1 MTFDT
6 IYIAKSLPLNGSL
19 CQMSRPDPRSFLSG
33 FIAII
38 GPPNV
43 GKSTLLNRLLGQKI
57 AITSPKPQTTR
68 NRILGIYNEDDC
80 QMVFIDTPGIHQT
93 RSLLHKSM
101 VGSAKSSLGEVD
113 IILLVVGF
121 EEPANN
127 SELTIILRL
136 LRQTDKTALLAIN
149 KIDLLK
155 KENLLPVIE
164 IYSKMARF
172 DSIIPVSALYGDG
185 LETLIG
191 ELKNKLSPGPQFFPP
206 DMVTDKSEEFLIA
219 EIIREKIYYHTREE
233 LPYSCAV
240 RIEQLNEDLEK
251 NLLVVMATIF
261 VEKASQKGIVIGKN
275 GKMIKKIG
283 RNARIEMEKIFSSHV
298 YLELFVKIE
307 KNWSS
312 DARSLRRLG
321 Y

>member
-1 MTFDT
+1 
-6 IYIAKSLPLNGSL
+6 
-19 CQMSRPDPRSFLSG
+19 MSFSSG

-43 GKSTLLNRLLGQKI
+43 GKSTLLNRLIGQKI
-57 AITSPKPQTTR
+57 AITSPRPQTTR
-68 NRILGIYNEDDC
+68 NRIVGIYNQDDC

-127 SELTIILRL
+127 SALNSILKIL
-136 LRQTDKTALLAIN
+136 GKTDKLAILAIN

-155 KENLLPVIE
+155 KENLLPIIE
-164 IYSKMARF
+164 IYYKMNRF

-185 LETLIG
+185 LEALIG
-191 ELKNKLSPGPQFFPP
+191 EIKKRLSPGPQFFPP
-206 DMVTDKSEEFLIA
+206 DMVTDRSEEFLIA
-219 EIIREKIYYHTREE
+219 EIVREKIYYHTREE

-240 RIEQLNEDLEK
+240 TIEQIKEDPKK
-251 NLLVVMATIF
+251 NLLAVMATIF
-261 VEKASQKGIVIGKN
+261 VEKASQKGIIIGKN
-275 GKMIKKIG
+275 GRMIKKIG
-283 RNARIEMEKIFSSHV
+283 RNARMEMERIFSSHV

-312 DARSLRRLG
+312 DTRSLRRLG

>member
-1 MTFDT
+1 M
-6 IYIAKSLPLNGSL
+6 
-19 CQMSRPDPRSFLSG
+19 SFLSG

-43 GKSTLLNRLLGQKI
+43 GKSTILNRLLGQKI
-57 AITSPKPQTTR
+57 AIISPKPQTTR

-113 IILLVVGF
+113 IILLVVGP

-127 SELTIILRL
+127 IELNIILKIL
-136 LRQTDKTALLAIN
+136 GKTDKTAILTIN
-149 KIDLLK
+149 KIDLIK
-155 KENLLPVIE
+155 KENLLPIIE
-164 IYSKMARF
+164 IYSKMHRF

-185 LETLIG
+185 LEDLIG
-191 ELKNKLSPGPQFFPP
+191 ELKKKLSPGPQFFPT
-206 DMVTDKSEEFLIA
+206 DMVTDKPEEFLIA
-219 EIIREKIYYHTREE
+219 EIVREKIYYYTREE

-240 RIEQLNEDLEK
+240 TIERIKEDPEK

-261 VEKASQKGIVIGKN
+261 VEKVSQKGIIIGKN
-275 GKMIKKIG
+275 GSMIKKIG
-283 RNARIEMEKIFSSHV
+283 RNARMEMERIFSSHV

-312 DARSLRRLG
+312 DTRALRRLG

>member
-1 MTFDT
+1 M
-6 IYIAKSLPLNGSL
+6 
-19 CQMSRPDPRSFLSG
+19 SFLSG

-43 GKSTLLNRLLGQKI
+43 GKSTLLNTLIGQKI

-68 NRILGIYNEDDC
+68 NRIVGIYNGDDC

-93 RSLLHKSM
+93 SSLLHKSM
-101 VGSAKSSLGEVD
+101 VGSAKTSLGEVD
-113 IILLVVGF
+113 TILLVVDLK
-121 EEPANN
+121 EPKNN
-127 SELTIILRL
+127 SELHRILRL
-136 LRQTDKTALLAIN
+136 LGKTKKTVILAIN
-149 KIDLLK
+149 KIDLVQ
-155 KENLLPVIE
+155 KENLLPAIE
-164 IYSKMARF
+164 TYSSMDRF

-185 LETLIG
+185 LDILLE
-191 ELKNKLSPGPQFFPP
+191 ELKKELSPGPQFFPE
-206 DMVTDKSEEFLIA
+206 DMVTDRSEEFLIA
-219 EIIREKIYYHTREE
+219 EIIREKIYYCAREE

-240 RIEQLNEDLEK
+240 KIENIKEEPSK

-261 VEKASQKGIVIGKN
+261 VEKVSQKGLIIGKK
-275 GKMIKKIG
+275 GAMIKKIG
-283 RNARIEMEKIFSSHV
+283 KMARIEMEKIFSSHV

-312 DARSLRRLG
+312 DTRSLRRLG